1 MRKKT
6 SKSEKKGGIV
16 LDIEQSQSKIKAFNT
31 IVFVVVVVVALF
43 SVLPILWVV
52 ASAFKDTKE
61 FLMDPPTIIPRSFQ
75 LWKLGKVWQEAK
87 FGQAYFNTLCMGL
100 GNVVFSITI
109 NGLAGFVLSRLKPKG
124 HILILTLILWTMM
137 MPHSMNMVPNFM
149 TFVDFPVLHVNLTNT
164 FLPFWLMSGAG
175 TFYLMMFKSFFDGI
189 PSSYLEAARLDGCS
203 ELGIYG
209 RIILPLSKPVV
220 FTITIF
226 VLNGIW
232 GDFLWPYLILTDP
245 KLYTTG
251 IKIYHLQ
258 TQLSIDE
265 QYVSMLFVIIPSVV
279 MYLCFQKYLSQGI
292 AIGGVK
298 G

>member
-1 MRKKT
+1 MKKF
-6 SKSEKKGGIV
+6 SRRAEKKGGIV
-16 LDIEQSQSKIKAFNT
+16 LDMEQSLPKIKVLNT
-31 IVFVVVVVVALF
+31 IIFLIVLIVALV

-52 ASAFKDTKE
+52 ASAFKDIDE

-75 LWKLGKVWQEAK
+75 PAKLIKVWNEAK
-87 FGQAYFNTLCMGL
+87 FGRAYFNTLCMGL
-100 GNVVFSITI
+100 GNVVFSISL

-149 TFVDFPVLHVNLTNT
+149 TFVDFPVIHVNLTNT

-175 TFYLMMFKSFFDGI
+175 TFFLMLFKSFFDSI
-189 PSSYLEAARLDGCS
+189 PTSYLEAARLDGCT

-220 FTITIF
+220 FTVAIF

-245 KLYTTG
+245 KLHTTG
-251 IKIYHLQ
+251 IKIYHIQKDLR
-258 TQLSIDE
+258 IDE
-265 QYVSMLFVIIPSVV
+265 QYVSMLFVIVPSVV
-279 MYLCFQKYLSQGI
+279 MYLCFQKYLAQGI